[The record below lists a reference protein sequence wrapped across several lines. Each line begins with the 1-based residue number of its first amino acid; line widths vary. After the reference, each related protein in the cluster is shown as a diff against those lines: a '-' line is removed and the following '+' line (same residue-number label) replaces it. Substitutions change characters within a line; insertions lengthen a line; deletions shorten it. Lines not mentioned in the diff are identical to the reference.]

1 MPDSTPNT
9 WPEHADAT
17 SKAVVVGVAG
27 ESQHGDAV
35 ETSELDQ
42 SALGVSE
49 PTFPRPRF
57 TLRTLLSAWGAS
69 SGSVFDGRART
80 LGLSGLRIVLLAV
93 TSAVL
98 ATTLASALLW
108 GHLNAEARRE
118 AIRALRFVE
127 IRMLDIE
134 TEMLRLGEGASAF
147 ASWSDCRPDLTRL
160 LTRASITSTLV
171 KRYEVM
177 GANEANSCRPEG
189 RAIAPLLAH
198 TPSGRLAL
206 NSTGEISTRV
216 TATLRFDS
224 IGRNIS
230 AVLDARAFEPKQH
243 DHDSWLYAST
253 SHLTLM
259 SRDGNPLAVLGNDD
273 DTDASPPVLQA
284 AQTSSRFDVMVV
296 ANIKRPRFVA
306 ATRRWAGAAIGVTW
320 LLLLVGVVL
329 TWRRALVRTRLYHRI
344 ARGLR
349 RREFEPF
356 VQPIMDLR
364 TGQCA
369 GAEILMRWAHPQRG
383 IVGPAEFIEEAERT
397 GLIVGMS
404 DLVMTRAAHRLA
416 PIAARYPDLYF
427 SFNLTPLQLA
437 LPTLPQRLDE
447 IFTSE
452 TIARDR
458 VLLELTEREFI
469 DPLALNS
476 IHTLQRNGWRVAI
489 DDFGTGHS
497 SLAALERM
505 TIDRLKIDR
514 AFVST
519 IRDETVS
526 RPVLDSI
533 IDLADR
539 LQLPMIAEGLE
550 TQAQWDYLADRGVQ
564 YAQGFLIGRPMPIAA
579 FVEWLARQDQHTP
592 SSVPAVVSGVVGET
606 HVPDVAAQRL
616 WNALRTPGGLDI
628 RDRMFRLRTYA
639 NCFVGREAVDWLVQN
654 QRVSRAEAVRMGQHL
669 SALGLLS
676 HVVDEHDFEDAELF
690 YRLATPRDAG
700 LALGPSAVGL
710 SAQMRSAQGVPIG
723 QHTRGL
729 LRHGDCATG
738 KTVVTWIA
746 ASLRVSRDTATR
758 LALQLMREGAI
769 RHVYDDKPFTDSRD
783 LYRIA

>member
-1 MPDSTPNT
+1 M
-9 WPEHADAT
+9 
-17 SKAVVVGVAG
+17 
-27 ESQHGDAV
+27 
-35 ETSELDQ
+35 
-42 SALGVSE
+42 
-49 PTFPRPRF
+49 
-57 TLRTLLSAWGAS
+57 
-69 SGSVFDGRART
+69 
-80 LGLSGLRIVLLAV
+80 
-93 TSAVL
+93 
-98 ATTLASALLW
+98 
-108 GHLNAEARRE
+108 
-118 AIRALRFVE
+118 
-127 IRMLDIE
+127 
-134 TEMLRLGEGASAF
+134 
-147 ASWSDCRPDLTRL
+147 
-160 LTRASITSTLV
+160 
-171 KRYEVM
+171 
-177 GANEANSCRPEG
+177 
-189 RAIAPLLAH
+189 
-198 TPSGRLAL
+198 
-206 NSTGEISTRV
+206 
-216 TATLRFDS
+216 
-224 IGRNIS
+224 
-230 AVLDARAFEPKQH
+230 
-243 DHDSWLYAST
+243 
-253 SHLTLM
+253 
-259 SRDGNPLAVLGNDD
+259 
-273 DTDASPPVLQA
+273 
-284 AQTSSRFDVMVV
+284 
-296 ANIKRPRFVA
+296 
-306 ATRRWAGAAIGVTW
+306 
-320 LLLLVGVVL
+320 L

-416 PIAARYPDLYF
+416 PIAVRYPDLYF

-437 LPTLPQRLDE
+437 QPQLPRRLEE
-447 IFTSE
+447 IFTDD

-458 VLLELTEREFI
+458 VLLELTEREFV
-469 DPLALNS
+469 DPLALNR
-476 IHTLQRNGWRVAI
+476 ITTLQSNGWRVAI

-497 SLAALERM
+497 SLASLERM

-539 LQLPMIAEGLE
+539 LRLPMIAEGVE

-564 YAQGFLIGRPMPIAA
+564 YAQGYLIGRPMPITA
-579 FVEWLARQDQHTP
+579 FVEWLARQDQLTP
-592 SSVPAVVSGVVGET
+592 SSVPAVVPGIAGDANI
-606 HVPDVAAQRL
+606 PDVAAQRL

-628 RDRMFRLRTYA
+628 RDRMFHLRTYT
-639 NCFVGREAVDWLVQN
+639 NCFVGREAVDWIVQH
-654 QRVSRAEAVRMGQHL
+654 QRVSRADAVRMGQHL

-700 LALGPSAVGL
+700 VALGPSAAGL
-710 SAQMRSAQGVPIG
+710 SALLRGPQGVSVT

-738 KTVVTWIA
+738 KAIVTWIA
-746 ASLRVSRDTATR
+746 TSLRVSRDTATR

-769 RHVYDDKPFTDSRD
+769 RHVYDDKPFTDSRA
-783 LYRIA
+783 LYRVV